1 MSALSIVLV
10 VISIVLVIMLLKYAL
25 SDPNTLQNIQS
36 GQTFSRIPASSL
48 ATNGSNT
55 PSTNFAYSIWFY
67 INDWNYRYG
76 EKKVIFGRMGS
87 QSTTTGTTSV
97 PGMNGLDPC
106 PSVALGEMENNI
118 YVSLAC
124 FPGVDQQPTTPG
136 GTTVIKTC
144 SVSNVPIQ
152 RWVNL
157 IVSVYGRTMD
167 IYIDG
172 KLVRTCLLPGVA
184 NINNSADVFVTPGGG
199 FDGWTTKFQYYP
211 SPLNPQDAWNIYAKG
226 YSSWLSMFSAYKV
239 QLSLVEN
246 GNVQSSVS
254 F

>member
-1 MSALSIVLV
+1 
-10 VISIVLVIMLLKYAL
+10 
-25 SDPNTLQNIQS
+25 
-36 GQTFSRIPASSL
+36 
-48 ATNGSNT
+48 
-55 PSTNFAYSIWFY
+55 
-67 INDWNYRYG
+67 
-76 EKKVIFGRMGS
+76 
-87 QSTTTGTTSV
+87 
-97 PGMNGLDPC
+97 
-106 PSVALGEMENNI
+106 MENNI